1 MADHDGDVIEPEIE
15 LVTINNKESR
25 VSSRKHVGQFIP
37 TDVEQRLLDVLLDP
51 FHRLSSVTK
60 QCELANVSRQAYYRA
75 FKNDAFVTY
84 YRDSLTD
91 LIKAQGGQL
100 VNIAIREAR
109 KGSYQHW
116 KALMEMGGFYN
127 EKGRD
132 DVNANLA
139 ISVRFVDPES
149 DE

>member
-15 LVTINNKESR
+15 IVSNVSDRGRSVTRKEINT
-25 VSSRKHVGQFIP
+25 FIP
-37 TDVEQRLLDVLLDP
+37 TDTEQKLLDVLLDP
-51 FHRLSSVTK
+51 FHRLASVTK
-60 QCELANVSRQAYYRA
+60 QCELAGVHRKSYYRA
-75 FKNDAFVTY
+75 FENPQFVDY
-84 YRDSLTD
+84 YRNMITNV
-91 LIKAQGGQL
+91 IKAQGGQL

-127 EKGRD
+127 EKGKD